1 MACLA
6 IQSALL
12 VIDAS
17 SNCLLHVCRLLNE
30 EQAEYLV
37 IGAWAMILN
46 RVIRATEDVDILAVD
61 HRENFQKVIAALS
74 RLADAAAAELTP
86 EDFIENVVIK
96 VADEDCQAP
105 EEDREVAGVHG
116 GRRAEKAKA
125 EKRKPAATHLTK

>member
-1 MACLA
+1 
-6 IQSALL
+6 
-12 VIDAS
+12 
-17 SNCLLHVCRLLNE
+17 
-30 EQAEYLV
+30 
-37 IGAWAMILN
+37 MILN